1 MMADTTAE
9 LSIEQTTRNSM
20 APEYRAASIIAGMRP
35 YNSLGDHQII
45 DEIRRQI
52 DAVRGGDLSRGEA
65 MLVAQAEALDAL
77 FYTNLSK
84 AQMSKNSVSAD
95 SSLAIA
101 VKALDGCCKV
111 WATLRGMRV
120 EQCAQECH

>member
-1 MMADTTAE
+1 MTDATAE

-65 MLVAQAEALDAL
+65 MLVAQAEALDVA
-77 FYTNLSK
+77 FYSYLSK
-84 AQMSKNSVSAD
+84 SKKARDDVTASILLD
-95 SSLAIA
+95 LA
-101 VKALDGCCKV
+101 VKAAHGCRIALEGL
-111 WATLRGMRV
+111 ATIAR
-120 EQCAQECH
+120 